1 MSSYSAQTNPIPPLS
16 LDLAKDIE
24 SLVLE
29 VVGSQEINAG
39 TDLIEEGILDSLALV
54 SLIMELETKF
64 SLEISY
70 DDLEIDSFRTLQSIG
85 HFVRSSEKG

>member
-1 MSSYSAQTNPIPPLS
+1 MSGYSTQTSSFSPLS
-16 LDLAKDIE
+16 FDLVEEIE
-24 SLVLE
+24 SIILE
-29 VVGSQEINAG
+29 LTGSHELNPS